1 VADWKP
7 HTCAEEIT
15 SMTLKPGSD
24 TIKYSPHA
32 LSVEMLV
39 PVILGVARTHIKADA
54 IIVLIE
60 PFVVR

>member
-1 VADWKP
+1 
-7 HTCAEEIT
+7 
-15 SMTLKPGSD
+15 MTLKPGSD